1 MSSASTNGV
10 VLPLAV
16 IVSDYFHWRMMG
28 DWAMDPRDW
37 PDPAGMMKELKAM
50 GVELM
55 VSIWPTVNATN
66 PVYKEMAERG
76 LLAQTVHGV
85 QAHIPIAD
93 TTPEAFRC
101 VHTRCD
107 NPEARAFVWERVK
120 QNYLDY
126 GVRVFWLDAD
136 EPELMPMHAE
146 NIRYA
151 QGTGLEVTNIYPLLA
166 STGVL

>member
-1 MSSASTNGV
+1 MVREYKERG
-10 VLPLAV
+10 LPLAV
-16 IVSDYFHWRMMG
+16 IVSDYFHWHMMG

-37 PDPAGMMKELKAM
+37 PDPAGMMKELKEM

-55 VSIWPTVNATN
+55 VSIWPTVNRDN
-66 PVYKEMAERG
+66 PAFKEMAERG

-85 QAHIPIAD
+85 QAHMAD
-93 TTPEAFRC
+93 RRYHPRRHFTGNLLRRHQPRG
-101 VHTRCD
+101 
-107 NPEARAFVWERVK
+107 ARLRLGTGK
-120 QNYLDY
+120 KNYLDY

-151 QGTGLEVTNIYPLLA
+151 LGSRAGGRQHLPAAAPAGFL
-166 STGVL
+166 